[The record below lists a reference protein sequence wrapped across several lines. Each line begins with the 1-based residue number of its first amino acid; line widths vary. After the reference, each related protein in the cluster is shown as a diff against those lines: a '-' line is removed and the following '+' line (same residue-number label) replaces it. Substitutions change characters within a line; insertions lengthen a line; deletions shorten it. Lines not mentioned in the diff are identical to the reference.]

1 MAAFFKAFL
10 PMLAL
15 VIITIFIYNVLKV
28 YVLENIKV
36 NKWIPLIAALVV
48 LFIPQLA
55 WPGLRNSYLYYVQ
68 TCIFLI
74 FFLWFMDIVG
84 FTKNSS
90 SNRNNNNKNST
101 IIRSKAKPERVNKN
115 KDIEVINN
123 NKKKKKKK

>member
-15 VIITIFIYNVLKV
+15 VIITIFIYNVLKI

-36 NKWIPLIAALVV
+36 NKWIPLAAALVV
-48 LFIPQLA
+48 LFVPQLI
-55 WPGLRNSYLYYVQ
+55 GYNLRNTYLYYVQ

-74 FFLWFMDIVG
+74 FFLWFMDIIG
-84 FTKNSS
+84 FTKSSS
-90 SNRNNNNKNST
+90 SNRNKNDKNST
-101 IIRSKAKPERVNKN
+101 IIRSKAKPERLNKN

-123 NKKKKKKK
+123 KKKKKKK